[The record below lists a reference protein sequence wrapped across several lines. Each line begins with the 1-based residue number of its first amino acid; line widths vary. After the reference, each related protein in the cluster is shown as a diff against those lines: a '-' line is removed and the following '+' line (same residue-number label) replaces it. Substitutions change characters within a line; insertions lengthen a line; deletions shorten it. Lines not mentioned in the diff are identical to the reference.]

1 MAEGVRNRRQT
12 SRWRRWR
19 ATWRDTLLLLRESR
33 AAILAFLVAIVGGG
47 IVYHGAARWAGEA
60 SSSLGESIYT
70 VLTLMFLQPYRAFPA
85 AWYLQAF
92 HFGMPL
98 VGIGILAQGL
108 ADFGTA
114 FFNRRSRRKEWE
126 MAVASTYE
134 GHILLVGL
142 GHLGYRVAQNLL
154 EMGQEIVA
162 VEINAQEP
170 FVARV
175 QALGIPVIVDDA
187 TDERALR
194 GAGLEK
200 ARAIILCTQNDTLNL
215 KVALLARRLVPGI
228 RVVLRIFDD
237 EFADSLGEQ
246 FGYAALS
253 TTRMSASSFAA
264 AASGLDITQPI
275 VVEGETLSLARL
287 GLGPRSALAGLTVH
301 DVEQRYDLSVVLLR
315 HEGTSDLHPSGEN
328 VLASGDVLAVLGSPE
343 TFRRLARDNG

>member
-1 MAEGVRNRRQT
+1 
-12 SRWRRWR
+12 
-19 ATWRDTLLLLRESR
+19 LLLRESR

-47 IVYHGAARWAGEA
+47 IVYHWAARWAGEG

-70 VLTLMFLQPYRAFPA
+70 VLTLMFLQPYRAFPT

-142 GHLGYRVAQNLL
+142 GHLGYRVAQHLL

-175 QALGIPVIVDDA
+175 QALGVPVLVDDA

-200 ARAIILCTQNDTLNL
+200 ARAIVLCTQNDTLNL

-246 FGYAALS
+246 FGYTALS

-287 GLGPRSALAGLTVH
+287 GLGAGSALAGLSVH

-328 VLASGDVLAVLGSPE
+328 VLASGDVVAVLGSPE